1 MLLHSVR
8 DIFWKEKGIV
18 LFQEQLSNFSG
29 AEKMEY
35 KASQTESGE
44 LHREEQAAQA
54 EIGELWERQERHS
67 EPSLQG
73 DGCKHFSQ
81 DVRWIVKTVTK
92 LKVTENGGL
101 KDQIIGK
108 QWVIGE
114 KSEKG

>member
-29 AEKMEY
+29 SEKMEC
-35 KASQTESGE
+35 KASQMESGE
-44 LHREEQAAQA
+44 SHREERAAQA
-54 EIGELWERQERHS
+54 EIGERQERHS

-81 DVRWIVKTVTK
+81 DVRCIVKTVTK

-101 KDQIIGK
+101 KDQNIGK